1 MLDLIKKTMMTGL
14 GLALL
19 AKDEVEDLAKE
30 VVEKGKMTEK
40 EGRKFFD
47 DLQNRYDEV
56 QRKLED
62 RVEKTVKELLK
73 KADVVT
79 GDELKAI
86 KKEITQ
92 RNLILPEI
100 LIPTKIQCLLM
111 KPAWMDYLIHIKKK
125 KK

>member
-1 MLDLIKKTMMTGL
+1 MSAYASWASARSWTF
-14 GLALL
+14 
-19 AKDEVEDLAKE
+19 EVEDLAKE

-47 DLQNRYDEV
+47 DLQKRYEEV
-56 QRKLED
+56 QSKLED

-86 KKEITQ
+86 KKEI
-92 RNLILPEI
+92 REL
-100 LIPTKIQCLLM
+100 
-111 KPAWMDYLIHIKKK
+111 KKALSDK
-125 KK
+125 SGASR